1 MDKYKVKLLA
11 RANRDLDE
19 IYDYIVEEFKE
30 IDTAEHLA
38 DSLEAAI
45 LSLDEMPYRGAVRR
59 VGSYANKEYR
69 QLFVKNFTILY
80 RIDEKRKTVIVVTV
94 RYTPSNF

>member
-30 IDTAEHLA
+30 IETAERLA

-45 LSLDEMPYRGAVRR
+45 LGLDEMPYRGAVRR
-59 VGSYANKEYR
+59 VGAYANKGYR

-80 RIDEKRKTVIVVTV
+80 RINEKMKTVIVVTV

>member
-30 IDTAEHLA
+30 IETAERLA

-59 VGSYANKEYR
+59 VGSYANKGYR

>member
-30 IDTAEHLA
+30 IETAERLA

-59 VGSYANKEYR
+59 VGAYANKGYR

-80 RIDEKRKTVIVVTV
+80 RIDEKMKMVIVVTV